1 LEARGVI
8 AFAETIEFYAASSG
22 QIDEMLIKKGD
33 SIDEDTIIAET
44 EMGVLVLRGE
54 NLHVNRL
61 NLETG
66 DLEIDGSLSNLS
78 YEDSAGYGKGGR
90 TLLGKLFR

>member
-1 LEARGVI
+1 MADERKSAGRHTVMLDRRESISITGVI
-8 AFAETIEFYAASSG
+8 DVLSFDEETI
-22 QIDEMLIKKGD
+22 I
-33 SIDEDTIIAET
+33 TET
-44 EMGVLVLRGE
+44 ELGVLVLRGE

-66 DLEIDGSLSNLS
+66 DLDIDGSISNLS

-90 TLLGKLFR
+90 SILSKLFR